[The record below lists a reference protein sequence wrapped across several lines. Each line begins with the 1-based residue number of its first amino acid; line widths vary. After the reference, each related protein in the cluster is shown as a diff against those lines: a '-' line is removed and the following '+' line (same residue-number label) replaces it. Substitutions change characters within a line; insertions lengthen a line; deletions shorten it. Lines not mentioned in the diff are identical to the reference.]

1 METGLE
7 TEIIKQFLKVD
18 FDDDDELIELIAD
31 AAEKYIEAAVGSCD
45 YEDPRVK
52 ILALVIITE
61 LYEKRSLSVE
71 KAGAKAQYTI
81 RSMITQLQ
89 AEQEMSTD
97 DA

>member
-1 METGLE
+1 MELTL
-7 TEIIKQFLKVD
+7 IKEFLKVD
-18 FDDDDELIELIAD
+18 FDDDNNLIKLIAA

-61 LYEKRSLSVE
+61 LYEKRSYSVE
-71 KAGAKAQYTI
+71 KAGVKAQYTI
-81 RSMITQLQ
+81 RSIISQLQ
-89 AEQEMSTD
+89 AEQEASED

>member
-7 TEIIKQFLKVD
+7 TELIKQFLKVD

-45 YEDPRVK
+45 YEDTRVK

-71 KAGAKAQYTI
+71 KSGAKAQYTI